1 LFIENYVGVSC
12 SYICCFTPNSAFDFP
27 QYTNMNVHAFRSRW
41 IMKCFG
47 YVLEK
52 FQYSVF
58 IYNSGYFIPGYFN
71 TVILACLT
79 DGENHELHVKCVLRK
94 PTEIWVIS
102 TNLYHFVMS
111 EETLFMGNNLSSR
124 DGTECTVM
132 EGCVLITRVGTRVW
146 LSVAIYSFSLKDRF
160 LNRSHI
166 DICSQRFLLFLC
178 IFSVFRPL
186 ISLLLDSSLFLMLRN
201 VYEHLPFNIFRHFNC
216 REACIVSGIFK
227 LFQQRSK
234 QTRESIRRV
243 KICPI

>member
-1 LFIENYVGVSC
+1 
-12 SYICCFTPNSAFDFP
+12 
-27 QYTNMNVHAFRSRW
+27 MNVHAFRSRC

-58 IYNSGYFIPGYFN
+58 IYNSRYFIPGYFN
-71 TVILACLT
+71 TVILTCLAH
-79 DGENHELHVKCVLRK
+79 GENHGLHVKCVLGE
-94 PTEIWVIS
+94 PTEISVILRNLQDFVIS
-102 TNLYHFVMS
+102 
-111 EETLFMGNNLSSR
+111 EGTLLIGNYLSSR
-124 DGTECTVM
+124 DGTDCTVM

-166 DICSQRFLLFLC
+166 DICSQRFFLFLC
-178 IFSVFRPL
+178 IFQVFRPL
-186 ISLLLDSSLFLMLRN
+186 ISLLVESSVFLMLRN
-201 VYEHLPFNIFRHFNC
+201 IYEHLPFNIFPHFNC
-216 REACIVSGIFK
+216 REAFIVSGIFK